1 MQNNSTST
9 PHETVFKPFLSPPQ
23 TARDFMALHLPLALL
38 ATGDLL
44 TRRLASGSFVED
56 HVHSMLQAGE
66 TSDAG
71 AFMRELAQRV
81 SQTVGLL
88 QTSLTVSA

>member
-1 MQNNSTST
+1 
-9 PHETVFKPFLSPPQ
+9 
-23 TARDFMALHLPLALL
+23 MALHLPLALL

-44 TRRLASGSFVED
+44 TRRLASGSVLED
-56 HVHSMLQAGE
+56 DLHSMLQAGE